1 MVTRGLK
8 GAVIAWVC
16 SPTPPFLPETPSLAC
31 QQIYTKHPQDGQGFN
46 RSVSAEFLVVLTLVF
61 GARETVIGRTRLRA
75 TCYLIW
81 LVEDTGLD
89 TRLNVA

>member
-31 QQIYTKHPQDGQGFN
+31 QQIYTKHPQDGQGF
-46 RSVSAEFLVVLTLVF
+46 RSVSAEFSVVLTLVF
-61 GARETVIGRTRLRA
+61 GARETVIGRHARA
-75 TCYLIW
+75 EGDLLSDLVGGRHW
-81 LVEDTGLD
+81 LGY
-89 TRLNVA
+89 